1 MQDTRHWYGAVDSA
15 AAKEAGEPATDK
27 AKLLSEIS
35 RSASGKC
42 DQRVVKTWINE
53 SAAMHDFMRS
63 ILEDKYGWVCDFT
76 SGSEA
81 AWPAEN
87 AEHNTDYLYPVQEH
101 NYMASESA
109 SGTPRN
115 ELLLQYIQEL
125 GYDVD
130 FKTSLAKQE

>member
-1 MQDTRHWYGAVDSA
+1 MIIELY
-15 AAKEAGEPATDK
+15 
-27 AKLLSEIS
+27 
-35 RSASGKC
+35 C

-87 AEHNTDYLYPVQEH
+87 ADLEVRTGVSIVRVPLEIGKTILFCVAFQNT
-101 NYMASESA
+101 
-109 SGTPRN
+109 
-115 ELLLQYIQEL
+115 LLVRDGITLALQFIFM
-125 GYDVD
+125 G
-130 FKTSLAKQE
+130 

>member
-1 MQDTRHWYGAVDSA
+1 MLWAAGWRWTSA
-15 AAKEAGEPATDK
+15 CLLYTS

-35 RSASGKC
+35 RYASGKC

-81 AWPAEN
+81 AWPTEN
-87 AEHNTDYLYPVQEH
+87 AEHNTDYLFPC
-101 NYMASESA
+101 
-109 SGTPRN
+109 
-115 ELLLQYIQEL
+115 LLY
-125 GYDVD
+125 
-130 FKTSLAKQE
+130 TS